1 MKIKNQIFLLSLA
14 CITLA
19 GCTPVQPV
27 IVDEEIDYSQGVEL
41 TGNEYNK
48 LSYLLEGMIDL
59 ENDSPDTWNKP
70 LNTDEQK

>member
-1 MKIKNQIFLLSLA
+1 MKLKNQIFLLSLA
-14 CITLA
+14 CISLA
-19 GCTPVQPV
+19 GCNPTLPVV
-27 IVDEEIDYSQGVEL
+27 IDEEIDYFQGVEL

-70 LNTDEQK
+70 LSTDEQK

>member
-27 IVDEEIDYSQGVEL
+27 IVDEEIDYSQEVKL
-41 TGNEYNK
+41 TGNEYDK
-48 LSYLLEGMIDL
+48 LSYLLE
-59 ENDSPDTWNKP
+59 
-70 LNTDEQK
+70 